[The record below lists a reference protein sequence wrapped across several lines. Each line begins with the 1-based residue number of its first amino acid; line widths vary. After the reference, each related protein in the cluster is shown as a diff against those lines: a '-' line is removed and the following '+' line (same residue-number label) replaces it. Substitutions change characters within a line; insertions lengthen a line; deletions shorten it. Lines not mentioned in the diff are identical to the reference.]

1 MNNQQES
8 KNIKLNNSDFTFL
21 TNQKS
26 WLKIPADGSPLT
38 FTGNAD
44 EAAKE
49 FFNALIRV
57 RDGYISALKA
67 ERDAL
72 ADRVNAL
79 AVENAA
85 LKRER
90 SELSAIGEL
99 IRTQDNRIT
108 DQPFF
113 AVMTK
118 REIVASEDHDC
129 DRICWVE
136 NQSGDY
142 VEATETQY
150 RRLEAIY
157 QAKYEV
163 REGWD
168 RYAMKE
174 IDVFVTGCFTEQG
187 CKDYINKNG
196 HNLNKPFIYAF
207 GSYRNDE
214 YQTVRKFIMQM
225 PETPATDAALA
236 AIQAQGVEKAAA
248 ALDALSAQSASAT
261 TQGNFRAAAVYL
273 RTTVLPAIGEAK

>member
-1 MNNQQES
+1 M
-8 KNIKLNNSDFTFL
+8 IKRFNPDFSLSISHELAYMRETPEGGYVAHGDYATLFSEL
-21 TNQKS
+21 ELVK
-26 WLKIPADGSPLT
+26 AD
-38 FTGNAD
+38 
-44 EAAKE
+44 
-49 FFNALIRV
+49 
-57 RDGYISALKA
+57 
-67 ERDAL
+67 RDAQQKR
-72 ADRVNAL
+72 ADAL
-79 AVENAA
+79 AVENAG
-85 LKRER
+85 LKYER
-90 SELSAIGEL
+90 SEITAIGEL
-99 IRTQDNRIT
+99 IRTQNNRIT

-118 REIVASEDHDC
+118 REIIGSEDHDC
-129 DRICWVE
+129 DRICWIE

-163 REGWD
+163 RDGWY
-168 RYAMKE
+168 RHAMKE

-225 PETPATDAALA
+225 PETPATSAALA
-236 AIQAQGVEKAAA
+236 AIEARGVEKFAE
-248 ALDALSAQSASAT
+248 AT
-261 TQGNFRAAAVYL
+261 I
-273 RTTVLPAIGEAK
+273 AIGEQEKEESIIYAGKQAMLFAKQLREAK